1 MFQTEPILY
10 LQSLASDWL
19 TFLMVLITSMGSSS
33 FYAAIIIAIKFG
45 IDFRRGILLFQ
56 LLLWTGAITEVLKVV
71 FAMPRP
77 YYVDSRVLNLESGE
91 PNLSPFTEKGAN
103 SFFGLPDKEVL
114 ETFRA
119 EVTTGGSHPFY
130 SFYGFPSGHVSTTTA
145 LWGGTALVFG
155 RKVIWKIIPA
165 VILLMAFTRMYLG
178 RHFLGDVIGGAF
190 LGLLLLLAFSS
201 FLQSPVCKAF
211 FRKESFFPATRSP
224 NMLSSNM
231 LSLDILF
238 PSILFYTFM
247 FIIPLL
253 LTASALIGPDLAG
266 FLTGTNAAYLLVI
279 RKGLPG
285 DAGSRGKRV
294 SRVLVALLNFA
305 AAALI
310 TAVAIDITGAA
321 SFLGPDMIEFT
332 EAFVPAFTVWVS
344 VEICF
349 RLGLYGK
356 ENLS

>member
-1 MFQTEPILY
+1 MFQTEPIIY
-10 LQSLASDWL
+10 FQSLATDWL
-19 TFLMVLITSMGSSS
+19 TPLMVLITSMGSSS
-33 FYAAIIIAIKFG
+33 FFAAVIIVITFG
-45 IDFRRGILLFQ
+45 VYFRRGILLFQ
-56 LLLWTGAITEVLKVV
+56 LLLWTGAVTEVLKVV

-91 PNLSPFTEKGAN
+91 PNLSPFTGKGAS

-114 ETFRA
+114 EAFRA

-145 LWGGTALVFG
+145 LWGGTALIFG

-178 RHFLGDVIGGAF
+178 RHFLGDVIGGAI

-201 FLQSPVCKAF
+201 FLRSPICEAF
-211 FRKESFFPATRSP
+211 FRKESFVPAVRFP
-224 NMLSSNM
+224 N
-231 LSLDILF
+231 
-238 PSILFYTFM
+238 ILFYTFM
-247 FIIPLL
+247 FIVPLL

-266 FLTGTNAAYLLVI
+266 YLTGTNAAYLLVI

-285 DAGSRGKRV
+285 DAGSRGKRI

-321 SFLGPDMIEFT
+321 SLLGSDIIEFA
-332 EAFVPAFTVWVS
+332 EAFVPASTIWIS

-356 ENLS
+356 ESLS

>member
-19 TFLMVLITSMGSSS
+19 TSLMVLVTSMGSSS
-33 FYAAIIIAIKFG
+33 FYAAIIIAITFG

-91 PNLSPFTEKGAN
+91 PNLSPFTGKGAS
-103 SFFGLPDKEVL
+103 SFFGLPDREVL

-119 EVTTGGSHPFY
+119 EATAGGSYPFY
-130 SFYGFPSGHVSTTTA
+130 ALYGFPSGHVSTTTA
-145 LWGGTALVFG
+145 LWGGAALVFG

-165 VILLMAFTRMYLG
+165 VVLLMAFTRMYLG

-190 LGLLLLLAFSS
+190 LGLLLLIAFSG

-224 NMLSSNM
+224 N
-231 LSLDILF
+231 
-238 PSILFYTFM
+238 ILFYAFM

-279 RKGLPG
+279 RKGLPN
-285 DAGSRGKRV
+285 DAGSRGKRI

-305 AAALI
+305 AAAFI

-321 SFLGPDMIEFT
+321 SSLGPNMIEFT

-356 ENLS
+356 ENFSGYNRENNA

>member
-1 MFQTEPILY
+1 MIL
-10 LQSLASDWL
+10 
-19 TFLMVLITSMGSSS
+19 VTSMGSSS
-33 FYAAIIIAIKFG
+33 FYAAIIIAITFG
-45 IDFRRGILLFQ
+45 IDFRRGFLLFQ
-56 LLLWTGAITEVLKVV
+56 LLLWTGAVTEVLKVV

-91 PNLSPFTEKGAN
+91 PNLSPFTGKGAN

-130 SFYGFPSGHVSTTTA
+130 SFYGFPSGHVSTTMA
-145 LWGGTALVFG
+145 LWGGTALIFG
-155 RKVIWKIIPA
+155 KKLIWKIVPA
-165 VILLMAFTRMYLG
+165 VVLLMAFTRMYLG

-190 LGLLLLLAFSS
+190 LGLLLLIAFSA
-201 FLQSPVCKAF
+201 FLRSPVCKAF
-211 FRKESFFPATRSP
+211 FRKESFFPSAR
-224 NMLSSNM
+224 SSNI
-231 LSLDILF
+231 LSRSSLF
-238 PSILFYTFM
+238 PGIPFYTFM
-247 FIIPLL
+247 FIVPLL

-266 FLTGTNAAYLLVI
+266 FLTGTNAAYLLII
-279 RKGLPG
+279 RKGLPS

-294 SRVLVALLNFA
+294 SRVLVAVLNFA
-305 AAALI
+305 AAAFI

-321 SFLGPDMIEFT
+321 SFLGPNMIEFA

-356 ENLS
+356 EAGIRI